1 MFRFV
6 LVLMLYCFQV
16 ATGQSELTHNVFF
29 ATDSDQLSNT
39 ENQRL
44 ILFSNSLSELDI
56 QDFQIIG
63 YCDDR
68 GTDAYNLDL
77 SMRRAVVIQDVL
89 VEQNHKKS
97 LISYVDGKGEILLRQ
112 DDSLSTDSQRGLNRR
127 VDIVVRYEKADPVKT
142 DPVDENKEANLEGEL
157 KVGDKIILKNILF
170 RTGYSDILKE
180 SLDNLEKI
188 TQTLKERK
196 EVNFLILGHVC
207 CTDSGSDAIDRR
219 TKKFNLS
226 VARAK
231 RIYDYFLSHGI
242 EKERMDY
249 KGLGHKFPLGGPS
262 KFDRRVEIEIVKIN

>member
-1 MFRFV
+1 MSRYV
-6 LVLMLYCFQV
+6 LIIVMSGFQV
-16 ATGQSELTHNVFF
+16 IFGQSELTHTVFF
-29 ATDSDQLSNT
+29 ETDSDQLSNT

-68 GTDAYNLDL
+68 GTNEYNLDL
-77 SMRRAVVIQDVL
+77 SMRRAVVIQGVL

-112 DDSLSTDSQRGLNRR
+112 DDSLSADTQRGLNRR
-127 VDIVVRYEKADPVKT
+127 VDIVVSYEQPDLAKTEIPV
-142 DPVDENKEANLEGEL
+142 ENKEVDLGGEL
-157 KVGDKIILKNILF
+157 KVGDKIVLKNILF

-180 SLDNLEKI
+180 SLGNLETI
-188 TQTLKERK
+188 TNTLKERK
-196 EVNFLILGHVC
+196 EVTFLILGHVC